1 METYY
6 DMTKKHHRIFFVILI
21 SISLV
26 TLLSQGHPILF
37 GLLLGGVVSYVNLC
51 LLQWKVTRLVR
62 VVTINKRF
70 ATAGTILRIGAA
82 LLVVVLVESYLTHI
96 PVLAVIIGLMFKY
109 VVVLIAGFW
118 SLLEAKKFIEKGE

>member
-1 METYY
+1 
-6 DMTKKHHRIFFVILI
+6 MTKKHHHIFFVILI
-21 SISLV
+21 SIALV

-51 LLQWKVTRLVR
+51 LLQWKVTRILR
-62 VVTINKRF
+62 TVTTDKRF

-82 LLVVVLVESYLTHI
+82 LLVVVLVEYYLTHI
-96 PVLAVIIGLMFKY
+96 PMFAVIIGLMFKY
-109 VVVLIAGFW
+109 VVVLVTGFW

>member
-1 METYY
+1 
-6 DMTKKHHRIFFVILI
+6 MTKKHHHIFLVILI

-26 TLLSQGHPILF
+26 TLLTQGHPILF

-62 VVTINKRF
+62 VVTTDKRF

-82 LLVVVLVESYLTHI
+82 LLVVALVENYFTHI
-96 PVLAVIIGLMFKY
+96 PILAVIIGLMFKY

-118 SLLEAKKFIEKGE
+118 SLLEAEKFIEKGE

>member
-1 METYY
+1 
-6 DMTKKHHRIFFVILI
+6 MTKKHHHIFLVILI

-62 VVTINKRF
+62 VVTTDKRF

-82 LLVVVLVESYLTHI
+82 LLVVALVQNYFTHI
-96 PVLAVIIGLMFKY
+96 PILAVIIGLMFKY

-118 SLLEAKKFIEKGE
+118 SLLEAEKFIEKGE

>member
-1 METYY
+1 
-6 DMTKKHHRIFFVILI
+6 MTKKHHRIFFVILI

-62 VVTINKRF
+62 VVTTNKRF

-118 SLLEAKKFIEKGE
+118 SLLEAKKFVEKGE

>member
-1 METYY
+1 
-6 DMTKKHHRIFFVILI
+6 MTKKHHHIFFVILI

-51 LLQWKVTRLVR
+51 LLQWKVTRILR
-62 VVTINKRF
+62 TVTTDKRF

-82 LLVVVLVESYLTHI
+82 LLVVVLVEYYLTHI
-96 PVLAVIIGLMFKY
+96 PMFAVIIGLMFKY

>member
-1 METYY
+1 METYH
-6 DMTKKHHRIFFVILI
+6 DMTKKHHHIFLVILI

-26 TLLSQGHPILF
+26 TLLTQGHPILF

-62 VVTINKRF
+62 VVTTDKRF

-82 LLVVVLVESYLTHI
+82 LLVVALVENYFTHI
-96 PVLAVIIGLMFKY
+96 PILAVIIGLMFKY

-118 SLLEAKKFIEKGE
+118 SLLEAEKFIEKGE

>member
-1 METYY
+1 
-6 DMTKKHHRIFFVILI
+6 MTKKHHHIFFVILI
-21 SISLV
+21 SIALV

-51 LLQWKVTRLVR
+51 LLQWKVTRILR
-62 VVTINKRF
+62 TVTTDKRF

-82 LLVVVLVESYLTHI
+82 LLVVVLVEYYLTHI
-96 PVLAVIIGLMFKY
+96 PMFAVIIGLMFKY